1 MEIDS
6 GTVFWMEERSMDIY
20 EILLILEAWAPLW
33 VFGLMLIWFFRQFPK
48 EDQLWAILKRRI
60 TGNLN
65 KEEMEAKKERSD
77 HIAELTMMA
86 SKFAFTNVPRHLLRL
101 AIVVIVGSL
110 VYSVGIASVWD
121 TSDWKPVD
129 ATISDTGIASSWC
142 EENAL
147 GNCHYEGHFPTI
159 TFTWQIDGVT
169 YESERYTFFPVNLS
183 SDAKVVEW
191 LEPFSEGSAATAF
204 YNPDDP
210 SDAVLITHNLL
221 EAYGY
226 SGNWFEQIC
235 LSFFCFPI
243 PLMLWITVLRF
254 ERALPEHRGKRFKV
268 SINKPSE
275 SVFWNVP
282 DEALQLQKEAR
293 NRYLKQNYEKF
304 GDSFQEAM
312 EITER
317 LNTETEKISGGVK
330 NFHVIADG
338 VEKEI
343 KVKYVGE
350 LFRKM
355 GFEDSGTLFLEDSKQ
370 DGRRLDF
377 EFKEYDV
384 IVREF
389 NGEDLVLEESLDGDE
404 YYERVLEILR
414 EALAK
419 IAGED
424 EEWWN

>member
-1 MEIDS
+1 
-6 GTVFWMEERSMDIY
+6 MDIY
-20 EILLILEAWAPLW
+20 EILWILEPLAPLL
-33 VFGLMLIWFFRQFPK
+33 FIGLFLIWMFHDIPK
-48 EDQLWAILKRRI
+48 EERPWAILKRRI

-65 KEEMEAKKERSD
+65 KDEQESKKERSD
-77 HIAELTMMA
+77 QRAELTMLA
-86 SKFAFTNVPRHLLRL
+86 SRFAFTNVPRHLLRL
-101 AIVVIVGSL
+101 AIVVLVGGL
-110 VYSVGIASVWD
+110 VYGFVILLPMD

-129 ATISDTGIASSWC
+129 ATISDTGITDTWC
-142 EENAL
+142 EENYY
-147 GNCHYEGHFPTI
+147 GGCHYNGHFPTI

-226 SGNWFEQIC
+226 TGNWIGTIC
-235 LSFFCFPI
+235 LSIFCLPI

-254 ERALPEHRGKRFKV
+254 ERALPEHRGKRFKL

-275 SVFWNVP
+275 DSFWNIP
-282 DEALQLQKEAR
+282 EEALQLQKQAR
-293 NRYLKQNYEKF
+293 NQYLKQNYEKF

-312 EITER
+312 EMTEQ
-317 LNTETEKISGGVK
+317 LDAETEEISGGVE

-343 KVKYVGE
+343 KVKSVGE
-350 LFRKM
+350 LFRKI
-355 GFEDSGTLFLEDSKQ
+355 GTIFEDSGTLFLEDSKQ
-370 DGRRLDF
+370 DGRRLEF
-377 EFKEYDV
+377 EFRDDDV

-389 NGEDLVLEESLDGDE
+389 NGEDLVLEETLGE
-404 YYERVLEILR
+404 EVVYGRILEILKN
-414 EALAK
+414 ALSK
-419 IAGED
+419 TTEED
-424 EEWWN
+424 EEWWS